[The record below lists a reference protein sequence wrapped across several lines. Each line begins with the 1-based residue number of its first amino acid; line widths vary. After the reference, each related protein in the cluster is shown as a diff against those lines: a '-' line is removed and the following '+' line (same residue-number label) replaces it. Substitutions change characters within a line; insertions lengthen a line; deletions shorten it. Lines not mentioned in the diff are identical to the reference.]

1 MEKNINKFRMNKIKN
16 IIFDL
21 GGVILNLDVPRT
33 INAFDALGIKNIVND
48 TGHHYQHS
56 FFYDFEI
63 GQISEDTF
71 LQSLS
76 NISKKSN
83 SFKEIKQAWN
93 VMILDIPKDRI
104 DFLQNLK
111 EDYNLFLLSN
121 TNSIHQ
127 KKYLTEFNEKYK
139 FSLNTLFKKSYY
151 SHEIG
156 IRKPDAEIFNF
167 VLKDSSLIA
176 DETLFIDDAI
186 SNTKSAE
193 LCKLKSLL
201 ITNNDIFE
209 TNKYLCKYLHF

>member
-21 GGVILNLDVPRT
+21 GGVIMNLDVPRT

-48 TGHHYQHS
+48 TGHHYQYS

-93 VMILDIPKDRI
+93 TMILDIPKDRI

-156 IRKPDAEIFNF
+156 IRKPDLEVFNF

-176 DETLFIDDAI
+176 EETLFVDDSLI
-186 SNTKSAE
+186 NIKSAE
-193 LCKLKSLL
+193 NSGMNTFHIKNYNIKSIL
-201 ITNNDIFE
+201 
-209 TNKYLCKYLHF
+209 

>member
-1 MEKNINKFRMNKIKN
+1 MKKIKN

-21 GGVILNLDVPRT
+21 GGVIMNLDVPRT
-33 INAFDALGIKNIVND
+33 IKAFKEIGIDNIVND

-63 GQISEDTF
+63 GQISEDIF
-71 LQSLS
+71 LKTLSSLS
-76 NISKKSN
+76 NKSPN
-83 SFKEIKQAWN
+83 QKEIKKAWN
-93 VMILDIPKDRI
+93 SMILDIPEERI
-104 DFLQNLK
+104 NFLKNLHQ
-111 EDYNLFLLSN
+111 DYNLFLLSN

-127 KKYLTEFNEKYK
+127 YKFLTEFKEKRN
-139 FSLNTLFKKSYY
+139 FSFNDLFKKAYY
-151 SHEIG
+151 SYEIG

-176 DETLFIDDAI
+176 DETLFIDDAK

-193 LCKLKSLL
+193 LCKLKSLC

-209 TNKYLCKYLHF
+209 TNKYLCKY